1 MTGNILI
8 TGASGFI
15 GSFIVEEALKR
26 GFSVWAAV
34 RKSSPRRYLQD
45 SRINFIELDLSDE
58 SKLTEQLSGHRF
70 GYIVHAAGVT
80 KCSKPQDFFN
90 VNTAGTIH
98 LVNAVKAAGCLL
110 RRFVFVSSLSVIG
123 SVREERPYLELT
135 NADTPRPQT
144 LYGQS
149 KLKAEEFLRSEKGF
163 PWIALRLTG
172 VYGPREKDYFLM
184 FKSIKNHVDFAA
196 GRKPQAIT
204 FVYVSDV
211 VEAVFL
217 ALEHGQEHES
227 YIISDGETYSSRT
240 FSDFIRQEL
249 HVKTLLRLNA
259 PLWLLR
265 LMTTAGQCWGRLTG
279 HMPTLNNDKYH
290 ILSQR
295 NWRCDITPAR
305 RDLGFSPKVKLAE
318 GVCLTARW
326 YKDEGWL

>member
-1 MTGNILI
+1 MGNILI

-15 GSFIVEEALKR
+15 GSFLVEEALKR

-45 SRINFIELDLSDE
+45 GRTHFIELDLSDE
-58 SKLTEQLSGHRF
+58 RRLTEQLSGHTF
-70 GYIVHAAGVT
+70 DYIIHAAGVT
-80 KCSKPQDFFN
+80 KCQRPQDFFD

-98 LVNAVKAAGCLL
+98 LVNAVKATGCLS
-110 RRFVFVSSLSVIG
+110 RRFVFISSLSVLG
-123 SVREERPYLELT
+123 AVREKQPYEEMRST
-135 NADTPRPQT
+135 DTPRPRT

-149 KLKAEEFLRSEKGF
+149 KLRAEEFLRTETAF

-184 FKSIKNHVDFAA
+184 FKSIKRHVDFAV
-196 GRKPQAIT
+196 GYKPQAIT
-204 FVYVSDV
+204 FVYVGDV
-211 VEAVFL
+211 VGATFL
-217 ALEHGQEHES
+217 ALDHGREHES

-240 FSDFIRQEL
+240 FSDLIKHEL
-249 HVKTLLRLNA
+249 GVKTLLRVKA

-265 LMTTAGQCWGRLTG
+265 MATTAGQCWGRLSG
-279 HMPTLNNDKYH
+279 HMPVLNNDKYH

-295 NWRCDITPAR
+295 NWRCDMTPAR
-305 RDLGFSPKVKLAE
+305 LDLGFKPQVTLAE
-318 GVCLTARW
+318 GVRLTARW